1 VGGSGTARK
10 PTQTRDRPEPATN
23 PESTTSTTD
32 QHDDEIVHR
41 TLNTDSD
48 EPAVA
53 VAEAVADLED
63 SEPDELPATYNC
75 IDGML
80 DELYADPPSPEA
92 QMEVSFTYAGYRIT
106 VEQDGDATIVA
117 VE

>member
-1 VGGSGTARK
+1 MT
-10 PTQTRDRPEPATN
+10 E
-23 PESTTSTTD
+23 
-32 QHDDEIVHR
+32 QHNEEIVHR
-41 TLNTDSD
+41 TLSTDCE

-63 SEPDELPATYNC
+63 SEPDELPTTYDC

-92 QMEVSFTYAGYRIT
+92 QMQVSFTYAGYRIT
-106 VEQDGDATIVA
+106 VEQDGNAKFVA